1 MSLSQVQAKA
11 ITPKYMSDLEQNEDL
26 QGTISSLKANASYA
40 KLVGVA
46 LFFICFGGVFYH
58 FVEKLSW
65 LNAFYFTTITLA
77 TVGYGDIVPKTPAGK
92 IFTMFYVFFGITI
105 FVVLTRI
112 ILTEVAIRSAKRRK
126 KL

>member
-1 MSLSQVQAKA
+1 
-11 ITPKYMSDLEQNEDL
+11 MSDLEQNEDL

>member
-1 MSLSQVQAKA
+1 MPQS
-11 ITPKYMSDLEQNEDL
+11 ENNEDL
-26 QGTISSLKANASYA
+26 SATIATLKANASYA
-40 KLVGVA
+40 KLASVA
-46 LFFICFGGVFYH
+46 VFFIVFGAIFYH
-58 FVEKLSW
+58 TVEKLSW
-65 LNAFYFTTITLA
+65 LNSFYFTTITLA

-112 ILTEVAIRSAKRRK
+112 ILTEVAIRSARRRK